1 MGSSGMASSPSSW
14 IGVER
19 GGKTTSGSSS
29 HNKIT
34 KGRGRMVVKPILKK
48 LSSSSEKNSLDL
60 DRVWEEQQHWT
71 ETGSSATSPAGGVGR
86 SSRDVTFLPSSLAD
100 LSSSAG
106 GGSSPGVVAVVGGAP
121 GGSGDGGMTRPI
133 FQHARSTSGASH
145 ASAGTTGSGGPGA
158 RSGSFVHPF
167 QQTPRTATPPLSFDT
182 SNALLGGG
190 GSSGGSGARDY
201 SPTITENEDDD
212 GADTYSLSLRRPPSA
227 SHLAHSRSQSTSGP
241 GAAAGSNPYPHPPH
255 SLSQSSLRR
264 PSLASQRTSSLPDV
278 NSPAASAV
286 ASMQPTSGGSGG
298 GGGSS
303 GRMNSGRSAGAAS
316 ASRLVHGGSMLSSS
330 KSQSDLHLNL
340 TINTAAAS
348 SITTDGA
355 NSLSSRP
362 HFQHTPY
369 SPGGRSNSIQ
379 SSSATNAAPASAS
392 SFGLTSPTSS
402 FSATPMSP
410 LRTSLEMVAG
420 SLAPRLRS
428 LSEQTDRAK
437 TVVNP
442 AEHARMMHERRA
454 KFDEKERLKTEKLAR
469 KRGRKEA
476 ERQQRHAAARSFAS
490 TSSTDYLPRPST
502 AASTSHYS
510 SAGGGS
516 GSGSDR
522 RRIYGGGP
530 GSFMP
535 AGYASDAAP
544 GGQQLNE
551 KAAFPGAD
559 SAGAPGDGRPQP
571 RRRTSSSAKR
581 KTHGCWTSV
590 ILWIRTKLFKLS
602 RAD

>member
-1 MGSSGMASSPSSW
+1 MGSSGMTSSPSLW
-14 IGVER
+14 IGAER
-19 GGKTTSGSSS
+19 GGKAASESSS

-34 KGRGRMVVKPILKK
+34 KGRRMVVKPILKK

-71 ETGSSATSPAGGVGR
+71 ETGPSATSPAGGVGR
-86 SSRDVTFLPSSLAD
+86 SSRDVTFLSSSLAE
-100 LSSSAG
+100 LSSSSSSSAGGG
-106 GGSSPGVVAVVGGAP
+106 GGSSPGVAAVGACGGA
-121 GGSGDGGMTRPI
+121 GADGGMTRPS

-145 ASAGTTGSGGPGA
+145 ASAGTAGSGA
-158 RSGSFVHPF
+158 RSSSFVHPF
-167 QQTPRTATPPLSFDT
+167 QQTPRTATPPLSFDAP
-182 SNALLGGG
+182 NALLGG
-190 GSSGGSGARDY
+190 GGSGARDY

-212 GADTYSLSLRRPPSA
+212 MADAYSLSLRRPPSV
-227 SHLAHSRSQSTSGP
+227 SHLAHSRSPSTS
-241 GAAAGSNPYPHPPH
+241 AAAGSSPYPHPPH
-255 SLSQSSLRR
+255 SLSQSSLCR
-264 PSLASQRTSSLPDV
+264 PSLASHRTSSLSDV
-278 NSPAASAV
+278 NSPAASAA
-286 ASMQPTSGGSGG
+286 ASTQPTSVG
-298 GGGSS
+298 GGGSGS
-303 GRMNSGRSAGAAS
+303 SSSSRRMNSNLSAGAAS

-348 SITTDGA
+348 CITTDGA

-379 SSSATNAAPASAS
+379 SSSVTNAAPASAS

-428 LSEQTDRAK
+428 LSEQPDRAK
-437 TVVNP
+437 SVVNP

-476 ERQQRHAAARSFAS
+476 EKRLQQRHSAAAAARSFGS

-510 SAGGGS
+510 SAGAGS
-516 GSGSDR
+516 GSGSDWR
-522 RRIYGGGP
+522 RTYGP

-535 AGYASDAAP
+535 AGHAAP
-544 GGQQLNE
+544 GEQHQQQQHNE
-551 KAAFPGAD
+551 KADFP
-559 SAGAPGDGRPQP
+559 GAPGDGRPQP